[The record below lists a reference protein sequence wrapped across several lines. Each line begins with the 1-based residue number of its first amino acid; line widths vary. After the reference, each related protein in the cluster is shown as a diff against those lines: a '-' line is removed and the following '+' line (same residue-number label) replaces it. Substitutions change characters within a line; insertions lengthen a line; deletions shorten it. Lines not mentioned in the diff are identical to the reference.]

1 MHHALGRASVQNLSY
16 RNFIEQVS
24 LVDRHIFRESLALAR
39 GEVVENLNVEARIKH
54 LANRVR
60 TDVTGATGNQ
70 PSILHAHLF
79 PASRIP
85 PTTSINA
92 RP

>member
-1 MHHALGRASVQNLSY
+1 MDHALGRASVKDLSY
-16 RNFIEQVS
+16 RHLIEQVS
-24 LVDRHIFRESLALAR
+24 LVDCHILRESLALAC
-39 GEVVENLNVEARIKH
+39 GEVVENLNVEARIEH

-70 PSILHAHLF
+70 PSIFHAHLF

-85 PTTSINA
+85 PTNSINA